1 MRVAERGGAFAI
13 VEIVDPVDPL
23 LPELEKAF
31 ADLLTGMEPH
41 FREFL
46 EGRLDGQGRV
56 KAQLF
61 CGSCQDR
68 AAGLMQM
75 CYRSWRDALVGN
87 VDLLGVLEPYRST
100 NLGLSLMRH
109 AIAATLSV
117 SARYKLPVA
126 GIVWLTE
133 PDQGPLDS
141 WADRRVRM
149 FERLGGQARRDL
161 RYRYQGQR
169 NPDGELIFWY
179 PLAEAFFDVDTRSLA
194 RLLWQFGGLTAE
206 EFARRHGD
214 PEVGEGV

>member
-1 MRVAERGGAFAI
+1 MRVAGRGSAFAI

-23 LPELEKAF
+23 VPELEKVLV
-31 ADLLTGMEPH
+31 DLLPGMEPH

-56 KAQLF
+56 RAQLF
-61 CGSCQDR
+61 CGLCR
-68 AAGLMQM
+68 ERVAGLMQM
-75 CYRSWRDALVGN
+75 CYRPWRDALVGN
-87 VDLLGVLEPYRST
+87 VDLLGVLEPYRNT

-117 SARYKLPVA
+117 SARYKLAVA

-133 PDQGPLDS
+133 PDRGPLDS

-169 NPDGELIFWY
+169 YSDGELIFWY
-179 PLAEAFFDVDTRSLA
+179 PLAKAFFDVDTRSLA
-194 RLLWQFGGLTAE
+194 RLLWQFGGLANE
-206 EFARRHGD
+206 ESAGRYGD
-214 PEVGEGV
+214 PEVCEGT